1 VANEP
6 ARITMTMNSHSFT
19 PFIPAEAALAAAGL
33 PDKAVA
39 LSREAARLAALPLE
53 TRRAIMAHM
62 AVINSYYSNLI
73 EGNRTQPHEIRRA
86 QQGDFSADPAKRNL
100 QQESIAHI
108 EVQQWLEQQAFDV
121 NGVFSIDCIRSIH
134 REFYRHVPDSLK
146 QLKNSQGEIIDKVE
160 PGEWRKRR
168 VTVGRHEPPGPEDV
182 PLLMQQFLDVYHPD
196 RFSGDKKIIAVMC
209 AHHRLTWIHP
219 FADGN
224 GRVGRLFTDA
234 ALRAIGIESTG
245 IWCLSRGL
253 ARSSDR
259 YRQLLERADFP
270 RQGDLDGRGE
280 LSQQTLLEFCDYM
293 LDTALDQVR
302 YIGDLL
308 ELEGMYARIKSYIQA
323 RNDKRIPGLHSIK
336 DAAALI
342 LYNAFVSGK
351 LERAT
356 ALELTGMP
364 DRSARRLIA
373 QMKDEGL
380 LSDTSSRSPLYW
392 QIPEHAE
399 AWYFPR
405 LTPGI

>member
-1 VANEP
+1 M
-6 ARITMTMNSHSFT
+6 TMTSHSFT
-19 PFIPAEAALAAAGL
+19 PFMPEEAALAATGL
-33 PDKAVA
+33 PDKALA
-39 LSREAARLAALPLE
+39 LTRESARLAGIPLE
-53 TRRAIMAHM
+53 IRRTIMAHM

-73 EGNRTQPHEIRRA
+73 EGNRTQPHEIRQA
-86 QQGDFSADPAKRNL
+86 QQGNFSADPARRDL
-100 QQESIAHI
+100 QLESIAHI
-108 EVQQWLEQQAFDV
+108 GVQHWLEQQALDV
-121 NGVFSIDCIRSIH
+121 DGLFSIDCIRSIH
-134 REFYRHVPDSLK
+134 RAFYRQVPESLK
-146 QLKNSQGEIIDKVE
+146 PLKNTRGEMIDTVV
-160 PGEWRKRR
+160 PGEWRRRR
-168 VTVGRHEPPGPEDV
+168 VTVGRHQRPGPDDV
-182 PLLMQQFLDVYHPD
+182 PLLMQQFFEAYHPN

-209 AHHRLTWIHP
+209 AHHRLAWIHP

-234 ALRAIGIESTG
+234 ALRAIGIESIG
-245 IWCLSRGL
+245 VWCLSRGL
-253 ARSSDR
+253 ARSSER
-259 YRQLLERADFP
+259 YKQLPERADFP

-293 LDTALDQVR
+293 LDTALDQVA
-302 YIGDLL
+302 YIGELL
-308 ELEGMYARIKSYIQA
+308 VLEGMYERIKSYIQA
-323 RNDKRIPGLHSIK
+323 RNDKRIPAMGGIK
-336 DAAALI
+336 DIAGLL

-380 LSDTSSRSPLYW
+380 LSETSSRSPLYW

-405 LTPGI
+405 LTPGR